1 MSEHVWVSDMLGNEP
16 SLGVFASTNMTREQA
31 IAAVQRNKDGQP
43 VSPDLCPTRIW
54 ADSGVEDYEIAFEAR
69 NPDPDLFF
77 ASSYWIVSERAADIL
92 RRFDLGDGGLY
103 PVSEGVFK
111 RDNETRLPKEYFCWI
126 FGNKKSAFLSQMS
139 RNVRAPK
146 IEGLWWNMPW
156 TPADD
161 DVAVSDHA
169 LRGPDVWLDKM
180 LFKSVFL
187 SGPLGDELD
196 AAGLREAFRL
206 FKCRVI

>member
-1 MSEHVWVSDMLGNEP
+1 MSEHVWVSNMLGNEA
-16 SLGVFASTNMTREQA
+16 SLGVFASTNMTKEQA
-31 IAAVQRNKDGQP
+31 IAAVQRNTDGQP

-54 ADSGVEDYEIAFEAR
+54 ADSGVEDYEIAFETR

-77 ASSYWIVSERAADIL
+77 ASSYWIVSERAADVL
-92 RRFDLGDGGLY
+92 RQFDLGEGALY

-111 RDNETRLPKEYFCWI
+111 KGNKIRLPKEYFCWM
-126 FGNKKSAFLSQMS
+126 FGNKKSAFLSQVS

-161 DVAVSDHA
+161 DVAVSGQA
-169 LRGPDVWLDKM
+169 LPGPDVWLDKM
-180 LFKSVFL
+180 LFQSVFL
-187 SGPLGDELD
+187 SGPLGDALD